1 MAARNTGNYAN
12 YLPDELLLEILSHLE
27 SWSRLERQI
36 TLARF
41 SAVNRQW
48 YDVAIQPLYEAPFL
62 LGRAYDLFVRT
73 ISPSV
78 NARIKPSPLSG
89 LVKDLDLSHI
99 VHQGAKSTT
108 ARLLGRTKSSL
119 EVFVA
124 PQASFAINCWA
135 SLSKCT
141 RLRVLDLSLVSE
153 CIDFQSLNQTI
164 RQLPQ
169 LRELYLPRCSSRYE
183 KATSPTSTLRWP
195 PRLQHLALSGSVS
208 GQFLWDMLQQPDN
221 FPPSF
226 SSISIHHCPALDH
239 SGIRPLL
246 STLASNLTAVELRD
260 LPAVKQGRLNGVL
273 EWLPKLVSLTIALDY
288 IDSRFGSMPMDFSQT
303 RWQEARPLTSLTI
316 VSSGRQGDPSR
327 SFTPTD
333 LYSLID
339 ERWLGRLRYLN
350 IGVSTEWHM
359 EYAEELGALEY
370 LLVEELDKEN
380 WIEARWHYEDVWSLI
395 GTTRNMD
402 YEEWINGTTLGRK
415 MRPRFRLLQN
425 R

>member
-1 MAARNTGNYAN
+1 MATCNTGSYAN

-221 FPPSF
+221 FPPTF
-226 SSISIHHCPALDH
+226 SSISIYHCPALDH
-239 SGIRPLL
+239 SGVRPLL
-246 STLASNLTAVELRD
+246 STLATNLTTVELRD

-288 IDSRFGSMPMDFSQT
+288 IDSRFGSMPMDFSQA
-303 RWQEARPLTSLTI
+303 RWQEARPLTSLTL
-316 VSSGRQGDPSR
+316 VSSGRQGDPAR

-350 IGVSTEWHM
+350 IGVSTEWDK
-359 EYAEELGALEY
+359 EYGEELGALES

-380 WIEARWHYEDVWSLI
+380 WIEGRWHYEDIWSLI

-415 MRPRFRLLQN
+415 MRPRFRLLQS